1 MVSDFSVLK
10 RSIEGD
16 FLESAFDLGRYATDA
31 SIYQLMPKAVVV
43 PKTVEDARE
52 VIYFAKK
59 NGFSVLARGGGTSQ
73 NGQTVNKS
81 IVIDNSKYLNKVLD
95 FDPISRSCTVE
106 PGIVLDELNRFL
118 KPHGLFFPV
127 DVSTS
132 SRATIGG
139 MVGNNS
145 AGGRSIRYGIM
156 RDNVNSI
163 DAITSNAE
171 LARFGMMP
179 EHTFGLDEVLPELL
193 NLGLNNRF
201 EIERRFPKVLRRVGG
216 YNLDALLEGTLSKR
230 PGSNAAKS
238 DINLA
243 HLIVGSEG
251 TLNYSSAI
259 ELKLSPLPAAKIM
272 ALCHFSSFYS
282 AMDAA
287 QHIVGLNPMTVELID
302 ETMVSLARTIPLFK
316 NTVEDYVKGNP
327 AAILVVEFSEETW
340 SANLS
345 KVDQLKEIMVSI
357 FSENLKKSKTDQGI
371 VVIEPLV
378 EQNRISEM
386 RKSGLNIMMSMKSD
400 AKPVSFVEDCAVPLP
415 HLADYTQGLTDIF
428 KKHGTHGTWYAHAS
442 VGCLHVRPILNMKN
456 GSDVAKMRAI
466 ALEAFELVK
475 KFSGSHSG
483 EHGDGISRSEFNPV
497 MFGDKLN
504 TAFMTLKKILDPSDL
519 FNPGKI
525 VNAPKMD
532 ERALFRYAPGYKV
545 SDFTT
550 KLDWKSWHGAAGGL
564 QGAVEMCNNN
574 GACRKLVG
582 GVMCPSFRITGD
594 EKDSTRGRANTLRL
608 AMSGQLGS
616 DAMISDQM
624 KESLKLCVSCKAC
637 KRECPTGVNM
647 SSMKIEMNAL
657 RAEKYSLSLHDRLI
671 GYLPNYASVV
681 AKVPWLM
688 NLRDRVPGLP
698 FLSEKITGFSSRRRL
713 PIWRSDYFKSSEISS
728 EPKGKLP
735 VILFGDTFNRYFEPE
750 NLRSA
755 VNVLKAA
762 GYTPFAPIPKS
773 NKNSEICCG
782 KTHLSVGNVDLARVA
797 ATQLVKTYLP
807 YASVG
812 IPIVGLEPS
821 CLFTIKDEI
830 PMLLQSDD
838 ADLVAKH
845 VMTFEEILMANAN
858 EIRFKPRKAKA
869 LLHGHCHQKA
879 FDAMGPVE
887 QILSYVD
894 GLEVEPIA
902 TSCCGMAGDFG
913 YAADTFDYSIQMAE
927 LDLLPTV
934 RKASDDTLIIAD
946 GTSCRSQIFDGSGRQ
961 AIHVARFL
969 DRQLAGIDN

>member
-16 FLESAFDLGRYATDA
+16 ILESAFDLGRYATDA

-230 PGSNAAKS
+230 PGSNAATS

-259 ELKLSPLPAAKIM
+259 QLKLSPLPAAKIM

-302 ETMVSLARTIPLFK
+302 ETMISLARTIPLFK
-316 NTVEDYVKGNP
+316 STVEDYVNGNP

-340 SANLS
+340 SGNLS

-550 KLDWKSWHGAAGGL
+550 KLDWKSWPGAAGGL

-681 AKVPWLM
+681 TKVPWLM

-782 KTHLSVGNVDLARVA
+782 KTHLSVGNVDLARVT
-797 ATQLVKTYLP
+797 ATQLVETYLP

-845 VMTFEEILMANAN
+845 VMTFEEILMANAS

-887 QILSYVD
+887 QILSHVD

>member
-16 FLESAFDLGRYATDA
+16 ILESAFDLGRYATDA

-230 PGSNAAKS
+230 PGSNAATS

-259 ELKLSPLPAAKIM
+259 QLKLSPLPAAKIM

-316 NTVEDYVKGNP
+316 STVEDYVNGNP

-340 SANLS
+340 SGNLS

-681 AKVPWLM
+681 TKVPWLM

-782 KTHLSVGNVDLARVA
+782 KTHLSVGNVDLARVT
-797 ATQLVKTYLP
+797 ATQLVETYLP

-887 QILSYVD
+887 QILSHVD

>member
-163 DAITSNAE
+163 DVITSNAE

-230 PGSNAAKS
+230 PGSNAATS

-316 NTVEDYVKGNP
+316 STVEDYVNGNP

-340 SANLS
+340 SGNLS
-345 KVDQLKEIMVSI
+345 KVDQLKEIMVAI
-357 FSENLKKSKTDQGI
+357 FSENLKQI
-371 VVIEPLV
+371 
-378 EQNRISEM
+378 
-386 RKSGLNIMMSMKSD
+386 
-400 AKPVSFVEDCAVPLP
+400 
-415 HLADYTQGLTDIF
+415 
-428 KKHGTHGTWYAHAS
+428 
-442 VGCLHVRPILNMKN
+442 
-456 GSDVAKMRAI
+456 
-466 ALEAFELVK
+466 
-475 KFSGSHSG
+475 
-483 EHGDGISRSEFNPV
+483 
-497 MFGDKLN
+497 
-504 TAFMTLKKILDPSDL
+504 
-519 FNPGKI
+519 
-525 VNAPKMD
+525 
-532 ERALFRYAPGYKV
+532 
-545 SDFTT
+545 
-550 KLDWKSWHGAAGGL
+550 
-564 QGAVEMCNNN
+564 
-574 GACRKLVG
+574 
-582 GVMCPSFRITGD
+582 
-594 EKDSTRGRANTLRL
+594 
-608 AMSGQLGS
+608 
-616 DAMISDQM
+616 
-624 KESLKLCVSCKAC
+624 KE
-637 KRECPTGVNM
+637 
-647 SSMKIEMNAL
+647 
-657 RAEKYSLSLHDRLI
+657 
-671 GYLPNYASVV
+671 
-681 AKVPWLM
+681 
-688 NLRDRVPGLP
+688 
-698 FLSEKITGFSSRRRL
+698 
-713 PIWRSDYFKSSEISS
+713 
-728 EPKGKLP
+728 
-735 VILFGDTFNRYFEPE
+735 
-750 NLRSA
+750 
-755 VNVLKAA
+755 
-762 GYTPFAPIPKS
+762 
-773 NKNSEICCG
+773 
-782 KTHLSVGNVDLARVA
+782 
-797 ATQLVKTYLP
+797 
-807 YASVG
+807 
-812 IPIVGLEPS
+812 
-821 CLFTIKDEI
+821 
-830 PMLLQSDD
+830 
-838 ADLVAKH
+838 
-845 VMTFEEILMANAN
+845 
-858 EIRFKPRKAKA
+858 
-869 LLHGHCHQKA
+869 
-879 FDAMGPVE
+879 
-887 QILSYVD
+887 
-894 GLEVEPIA
+894 
-902 TSCCGMAGDFG
+902 
-913 YAADTFDYSIQMAE
+913 
-927 LDLLPTV
+927 
-934 RKASDDTLIIAD
+934 
-946 GTSCRSQIFDGSGRQ
+946 
-961 AIHVARFL
+961 
-969 DRQLAGIDN
+969 